1 VLSKADFFPFHVVYK
16 KKDFYLR
23 EAIRSRYLAFEYM
36 LLCTVPGLGLAS
48 ALLLLNHY
56 CARVAE
62 LSDLQDEI
70 LLPESPSLALS
81 VAVNLR

>member
-1 VLSKADFFPFHVVYK
+1 MLSIKINDL
-16 KKDFYLR
+16 YLL
-23 EAIRSRYLAFEYM
+23 EAIRSRYLAFEYV
-36 LLCTVPGLGLAS
+36 LLCTVPGLGLAF

-62 LSDLQDEI
+62 LSDVQDEI
-70 LLPESPSLALS
+70 LLPELPSLALS